1 MLPFSHLVL
10 ALDEEVQDILPH
22 LIEVLIMELVNLQC

>member
-1 MLPFSHLVL
+1 MLLFFHLVL

-22 LIEVLIMELVNLQC
+22 LIKVLVMELVNLYC